1 MYRSIWQYSGGERG
15 YIGLR
20 IILGVSQVGFGL
32 CVVWESKQFIDQAI
46 GGLDILHTA
55 LILIGLILGSI
66 ITRQLN
72 FYIEAITERTL
83 TNRTQQHLLDFILMR
98 DVFGSRQIHSGD
110 YVSRLTQDIPTVA
123 RTLCQTV
130 PQTVITAIQLIGA
143 FWLMRLLDERI
154 AWLLLIGTPLLVMAG
169 KVFGGA
175 LKKMTE
181 AIREQEAKIQGC
193 CQEWIENTV
202 TLECLGCHDLL
213 IGKMKGMQDGLFG
226 LVRDRVGYTVIGRS
240 IISVC
245 FGFGYMGVF
254 VWGGYQLQNGHITFG
269 AMVSFLQ
276 LVSQIQNPILSLMSA
291 VPVFFHTAA
300 SIGRIREIEDAER
313 KPEPIKN
320 NKIADGELFFCGV
333 GYRYPD
339 KDRYVIKGLS
349 HHIRQGSKVCI
360 SGISGIGKTTIFRL
374 ILGIILPTEGRIE
387 RGKGLISYV
396 PQGNSLV
403 SGTIR
408 ENLLLANPCATEDD
422 MKKALWTANAEF
434 AYDLLDTEYSEKGG
448 GLSEGMA
455 QRIAIARGL
464 LLPWD
469 ILLLD
474 EVSSALDK
482 DTEAIV
488 FKCLFEKYPER
499 TIIAISHNK
508 EVWELFERVW
518 RI

>member
-1 MYRSIWQYSGGERG
+1 MVR
-15 YIGLR
+15 YICCLSKRIRWYLGIRVTFGVAQVSLGLW
-20 IILGVSQVGFGL
+20 I
-32 CVVWESKQFIDQAI
+32 VWESKLFIDQAV
-46 GGLDILHTA
+46 GGQDILNTA
-55 LILIGLILGSI
+55 FLLLGLILGSI
-66 ITRQLN
+66 IIRQFS
-72 FYIEAITERTL
+72 FYIETISERFY
-83 TNRTQQHLLDFILMR
+83 TNRTQEQVLDVILRR
-98 DVFGSRQIHSGD
+98 DVFGCKQIHSGD

-123 RTLCQTV
+123 RTLCQTI
-130 PQTVITAIQLIGA
+130 PQTIITAIQLIGA

-181 AIREQEAKIQGC
+181 AIRVQEVKIQGC
-193 CQEWIENTV
+193 CQEWVENTV

-226 LVRDRVGYTVIGRS
+226 LVRDRVCYTVIGRS

-276 LVSQIQNPILSLMSA
+276 LVSQIQSPILSLMSA

-300 SIGRIREIEDAER
+300 SIGRLREIEDGAR
-313 KPEPIKN
+313 KPEPIRN
-320 NKIADGELFFCGV
+320 EKIADGELFFCGV

-339 KDRYVIKGLS
+339 SDRYVIKGLC

-360 SGISGIGKTTIFRL
+360 SGISGIGKTTLFRL

-387 RGKGLISYV
+387 RGKGIISYV
-396 PQGNSLV
+396 PQGNTLV

-408 ENLLLANPCATEDD
+408 ENLLLANPCATENDL
-422 MKKALWTANAEF
+422 KKALWVANAEF

-469 ILLLD
+469 VLLLD

-482 DTEAIV
+482 ETEAIV
-488 FKCLFEKYPER
+488 FKRLFGKYPER
-499 TIIAISHNK
+499 TIIASSHNK
-508 EVWELFERVW
+508 EVWELFEKVW
-518 RI
+518 RL